1 MNPLPNV
8 SPADAALYERYLRA
22 LALLAE
28 CAPYVDVEDY
38 AALIDEVLDD
48 AQAHYPLLVR
58 RDGDRREIAPHEVAT
73 RPGLRLSR
81 G

>member
-1 MNPLPNV
+1 MKPSPIV
-8 SPADAALYERYLRA
+8 PADAALYERYVRV

-38 AALIDEVLDD
+38 AELIDEVLAD
-48 AQAHYPLLVR
+48 AQEHYPLVVR
-58 RDGDRREIAPHEVAT
+58 RDGDRREVALREAPTGVAVA
-73 RPGLRLSR
+73 R